1 MSENRINI
9 EPEYY
14 DLKGLS
20 RSASIPVPTARDY
33 IKKEGLPCFKVRGKV
48 LIKRTEFEA
57 WLENYRLKSNVDE
70 IVSDVLNSLE
80 SDIQAGGHSS

>member
-1 MSENRINI
+1 MAKHIQ
-9 EPEYY
+9 PEFF
-14 DLKGLS
+14 DLKTFALFSG
-20 RSASIPVPTARDY
+20 IPVATARDY
-33 IKKEGLPCFKVRGKV
+33 IKKEALPCFKVRGKV

-80 SDIQAGGHSS
+80 SDR

>member
-9 EPEYY
+9 E
-14 DLKGLS
+14 KGLS

-80 SDIQAGGHSS
+80 SDK